1 MGSFLFIYILEVI
14 TLKPIIMYDANIIA
28 ALNLTDLKTFI
39 EGGDNYITDDIAAEL
54 LKSKELYP
62 ANKSYQDK
70 INLIFNT
77 QNGLNDNITL
87 ILSHVPL
94 YVSEIFKNTK
104 NTKITKNTCI
114 SCSMH
119 HFWLP
124 RIISPAM
131 ITDPYRNAN
140 SLLTWHMQNSALS
153 DKDIHNAKTR
163 IRSLETRRVEKYFEY
178 SNIPFKKLMST
189 WSKRDTDIKKG
200 KFKISDSRLIM
211 HALNLMFDKK
221 SIIRII
227 TGDYDLID
235 LSNNLISS
243 LLDTYTIYETLK
255 TYCADKTIKENEPTE
270 LIIPKK
276 LILDEY
282 KRTIQKY
289 EEDTNE
295 DAYFTIEFFNRQDKE
310 IYIQPFIIPI
320 WLQEFMVCYRGNMD
334 CYALPGIL
342 YQKYPIH
349 YNYYSTGLANKES
362 IKFQVW
368 KIDRQSYPLMNIA
381 KCQVECKHEMQEINN
396 PTSLSCFIHP

>member
-1 MGSFLFIYILEVI
+1 MSFLFIYILEVI
-14 TLKPIIMYDANIIA
+14 IMKPIIMYDANIIA
-28 ALNLTDLKTFI
+28 ALDLTDLKKLI
-39 EGGDNYITDDIAAEL
+39 EKGDNYITDDIAAEL

-62 ANKSYQDK
+62 NNKGYQDK
-70 INLIFNT
+70 INLIFNP

-94 YVSEIFKNTK
+94 YVSEIFENTK

-163 IRSLETRRVEKYFEY
+163 IRSLETRRVEKYFKY

-211 HALNLMFDKK
+211 HALNLMFDKQN
-221 SIIRII
+221 IIRII

-235 LSNNLISS
+235 LSYNLLSS

-255 TYCADKTIKENEPTE
+255 TYCAIRTIKENEPIE
-270 LIIPKK
+270 LIIPRKI
-276 LILDEY
+276 ILDEY
-282 KRTIQKY
+282 EKTIQKY
-289 EEDTNE
+289 NE
-295 DAYFTIEFFNRQDKE
+295 DDNANPSFTIEFFCRNDGKL
-310 IYIQPFIIPI
+310 YSQPIIIPV
-320 WLQEFMVCYRGNMD
+320 WLQEFMICYRGKMN
-334 CYALPGIL
+334 CYALPEKI

-349 YNYYSTGLANKES
+349 YNYYSTGLANKEL

-368 KIDRQSYPLMNIA
+368 KNCRQSYPLTDIT
-381 KCQVECKHEMQEINN
+381 KCQMDCTYEMQEINN
-396 PTSLSCFIHP
+396 PTSLSCFMHQ